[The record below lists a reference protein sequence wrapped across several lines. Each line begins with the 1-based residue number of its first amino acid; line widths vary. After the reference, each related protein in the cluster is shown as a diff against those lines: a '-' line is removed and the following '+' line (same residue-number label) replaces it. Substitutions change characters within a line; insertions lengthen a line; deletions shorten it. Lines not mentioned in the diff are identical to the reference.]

1 MELSNKQQERENMFQ
16 MRFEMRGRVN
26 EAEEWE
32 LHLHISRRKNLVMN
46 TNKEENINISS
57 LSGYYLIT
65 SSTQKFFKFSN
76 SSNKLIFKGTP

>member
-1 MELSNKQQERENMFQ
+1 MFQ